1 LPAKR
6 PTPAEL
12 FGRHLRELRLARGLT
27 QKNVEERSGVLVP
40 YLSLLESG
48 ARLPTLTMAMRLAEA
63 LGCKVSELAKPLD
76 GYGE

>member
-27 QKNVEERSGVLVP
+27 QKEVEERSGVLVP
-40 YLSLLESG
+40 YLSSLEAG
-48 ARLPTLTMAMRLAEA
+48 ARLPTLTMAMRLAAA
-63 LGCKVSELAKPLD
+63 LGCKVSELTKPLD
-76 GYGE
+76 GYEE